1 MPEIAKH
8 SVKPLQDALR
18 KVKDGLIKRPIIS
31 AAAHDAVARQPCQLE
46 TAQWLHAHG
55 ASDFGMNM
63 ADNAADKVQTDE
75 DARLI
80 LLDEWDKVL
89 QSGREAERRS

>member
-1 MPEIAKH
+1 
-8 SVKPLQDALR
+8 
-18 KVKDGLIKRPIIS
+18 
-31 AAAHDAVARQPCQLE
+31 
-46 TAQWLHAHG
+46 
-55 ASDFGMNM
+55 MNM